1 MNGAYL
7 GGRPERS
14 RQPLRFLVFGL
25 VAVLAIGT
33 LATRL
38 FYLQVVNGAT
48 FSARAERNRTV
59 ADALPATRGLIYDR
73 AGRPLVTSVASFAV
87 KVRPADLPESR
98 RDEVIARLAALLD
111 ADPSAIHEAIDMNP
125 GSRFDL
131 VRVAQDIPEATAR
144 LVAESGDVLPG
155 IEVVVET
162 RREYKPGPL
171 FAQILGYTGPI
182 DADTLADVRDGY
194 LPDDMIGKTGIE
206 SVFEDELRGTYGAQL
221 VERDA
226 TGRRVQ
232 VLSTVDE
239 AVPGSSL
246 RLTVDTVI
254 QKQAEQAL
262 RWGMREAGLKRGV
275 LIAMNPQTGEV
286 LALVNLPTYDNN
298 LFATGISNTDFQEL
312 LTDPDKP
319 LPRSRRPGPLPAR
332 VDVQAGDWD
341 RRARGG

>member
-1 MNGAYL
+1 M
-7 GGRPERS
+7 
-14 RQPLRFLVFGL
+14 
-25 VAVLAIGT
+25 
-33 LATRL
+33 
-38 FYLQVVNGAT
+38 
-48 FSARAERNRTV
+48 
-59 ADALPATRGLIYDR
+59 
-73 AGRPLVTSVASFAV
+73 
-87 KVRPADLPESR
+87 
-98 RDEVIARLAALLD
+98 
-111 ADPSAIHEAIDMNP
+111 
-125 GSRFDL
+125 
-131 VRVAQDIPEATAR
+131 
-144 LVAESGDVLPG
+144 AESGDVLPG

-182 DADTLADVRDGY
+182 DADTLADVRDDGY

-246 RLTVDTVI
+246 RLTSTRSSRSRQSKHCGGGCARRASSAVS
-254 QKQAEQAL
+254 
-262 RWGMREAGLKRGV
+262 
-275 LIAMNPQTGEV
+275 IAMNPQTGEV

-319 LPRSRRPGPLPAR
+319 LTDHA
-332 VDVQAGDWD
+332 VQAHYPPGSTYKLVTGTGALAEGEIQGV
-341 RRARGG
+341 RACSRAPT